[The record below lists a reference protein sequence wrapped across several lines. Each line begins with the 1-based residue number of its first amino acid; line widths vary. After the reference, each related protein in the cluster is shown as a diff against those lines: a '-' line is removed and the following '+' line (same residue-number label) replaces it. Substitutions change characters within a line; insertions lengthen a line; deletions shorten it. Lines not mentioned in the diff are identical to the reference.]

1 MRVINRTNITDRFI
15 YSWDFGIDD
24 QTPGVLNELK
34 QAKTWNPKPGW
45 DSPMTIPKAPSIFA
59 AVEQLG
65 LKLEPIRVPRE
76 FIVVDRVERPSP
88 N

>member
-1 MRVINRTNITDRFI
+1 
-15 YSWDFGIDD
+15 
-24 QTPGVLNELK
+24 
-34 QAKTWNPKPGW
+34 
-45 DSPMTIPKAPSIFA
+45 MTIPKAPSIFA

-76 FIVVDRVERPSP
+76 FIVIDHVERPSP